1 MEFESLNTV
10 LWFLVVLSV
19 IVFVHE
25 YGHYW
30 VARRN
35 GVRVE
40 VFSIG
45 FGPEIFGWYAK
56 DGTRWRISAVP
67 LGGYVKMFGMV
78 EEGESQNTPQNSAET
93 DTKKSAVNFL
103 ENGADS
109 ADNDGQMS
117 EEDKKVSFAHKTVG
131 QRAAIV
137 AAGPAINFL
146 FAILVLAAI
155 ALSVGVPQIKVSVG
169 EVFQGS
175 AAESAGMAK
184 GDTILSLNGAKIDNP
199 QRVQEIVTSNPSQ
212 RLPLVV
218 LRDGAEIPLNVTPE
232 ATEQDGTTVGRLGI
246 SMQGVIGEHERLN
259 PLAAAWFGIE
269 KTVSITGQALTNIG
283 KLLIGQGN
291 FKDLGGPIAIAQM
304 SGQAAEQGALQ
315 LVFFMAV
322 LSINLG
328 LINLFPIPILDGGH
342 LLFMGIEALRGRP
355 LGERAQEYG
364 FRIGLAL
371 VLLLMVSVT
380 WNDIVRVLGM

>member
-1 MEFESLNTV
+1 MEFDTLNTV
-10 LWFLVVLSV
+10 LWFLVVLSI

-25 YGHYW
+25 WGHYW

-45 FGPEIFGWYAK
+45 FGPEIFGWYDKA
-56 DGTRWRISAVP
+56 GTRWRVSAVP
-67 LGGYVKMFGMV
+67 LGGYVKMFGMA
-78 EEGESQNTPQNSAET
+78 EEGE
-93 DTKKSAVNFL
+93 
-103 ENGADS
+103 ADS
-109 ADNDGQMS
+109 AQGFLEKGAGETDS
-117 EEDKKVSFAHKTVG
+117 ESPRQLSDKDKEESFAFKTVG

-137 AAGPAINFL
+137 FAGPAINFI
-146 FAILVLAAI
+146 FAILVLAVI
-155 ALSVGVPQIKVSVG
+155 AMSVGVPEVRVSVG
-169 EVFQGS
+169 EVISDS
-175 AAESAGMAK
+175 AAEAAGMQT
-184 GDTILSLNGAKIDNP
+184 DDVIVRLNGA
-199 QRVQEIVTSNPSQ
+199 EIKNPSAVQ
-212 RLPLVV
+212 QIVSANPGQNLPLTV
-218 LRDGAEIPLNVTPE
+218 LRDGREVELSVMPE
-232 ATEQDGTTVGRLGI
+232 SVDQDGSTVGRLGI
-246 SMQGVIGEHERLN
+246 RMQGIIGEHKRLN
-259 PLAAAWFGIE
+259 PFSAAWFGIE

-315 LVFFMAV
+315 LFFFMAV

-342 LLFMGIEALRGRP
+342 LLFMGIEAVRGKP

-371 VLLLMVSVT
+371 VLILMVSVT
-380 WNDIVRVLGM
+380 WNDIVRIIGL

>member
-1 MEFESLNTV
+1 MEFDTLNTV
-10 LWFLVVLSV
+10 LWFLVVLSI

-25 YGHYW
+25 WGHYW

-45 FGPEIFGWYAK
+45 FGPEIFGWYDKA
-56 DGTRWRISAVP
+56 GTRWRVSAVP
-67 LGGYVKMFGMV
+67 LGGYVKMFGMA
-78 EEGESQNTPQNSAET
+78 EEGE
-93 DTKKSAVNFL
+93 
-103 ENGADS
+103 ADS
-109 ADNDGQMS
+109 AQAFLEKGAGDKSDGPHELT
-117 EEDKKVSFAHKTVG
+117 EEEKKVSFAHKTVG

-137 AAGPAINFL
+137 FAGPAINFI
-146 FAILVLAAI
+146 FAMLVLAVI
-155 ALSVGVPQIKVSVG
+155 AVSVGVPKVEVSVG
-169 EVFQGS
+169 EVMENS
-175 AAESAGMAK
+175 VAAASGMQAE
-184 GDTILSLNGAKIDNP
+184 DVLVRLNGAKIDNP
-199 QRVQEIVTSNPSQ
+199 GVVQEVVSANPGE

-218 LRDGAEIPLNVTPE
+218 LRDGREIELSVTPE
-232 ATEQDGTTVGRLGI
+232 AVDQDGVTVGRLGI
-246 SMQGVIGEHERLN
+246 RMQGVIGEHQRLN
-259 PLAAAWFGIE
+259 PLSAAWFGIE
-269 KTVSITGQALTNIG
+269 KTVMITGQALDNIG

-315 LVFFMAV
+315 LFFFMAV

-342 LLFMGIEALRGRP
+342 LLFMGIEAIRGRP

-371 VLLLMVSVT
+371 VLILMVSVT
-380 WNDIVRVLGM
+380 WNDIVRVLGL

>member
-1 MEFESLNTV
+1 MEFDTLNTV
-10 LWFLVVLSV
+10 LWFLVVLSI

-25 YGHYW
+25 WGHYW

-45 FGPEIFGWYAK
+45 FGPEIFGWHDK
-56 DGTRWRISAVP
+56 SGTRWRVSAIP

-78 EEGESQNTPQNSAET
+78 EDGESDAQS
-93 DTKKSAVNFL
+93 FL
-103 ENGADS
+103 EKGADDEG
-109 ADNDGQMS
+109 ADEPRPVELSD
-117 EEDKKVSFAHKTVG
+117 EEKAVSFAYKTVG

-137 AAGPAINFL
+137 FAGPAINFL
-146 FAILVLAAI
+146 FAMVVLAGI
-155 ALSVGVPQIKVSVG
+155 AMVVGVPELRVSVA
-169 EVFQGS
+169 EVMPNS
-175 AAESAGMAK
+175 AAAEAGLEA
-184 GDTILSLNGAKIDNP
+184 DDVLVRINEAEIAGADVV
-199 QRVQEIVTSNPSQ
+199 QRVVSSSPGQT
-212 RLPLVV
+212 LPLTV
-218 LRDGAEIPLNVTPE
+218 LRGGREVTLSITPDSADSNGE
-232 ATEQDGTTVGRLGI
+232 SVGRIGVR
-246 SMQGVIGEHERLN
+246 MQSTIDGFSQLN
-259 PLAAAWFGIE
+259 PFSAAIFGIE
-269 KTVSITGQALTNIG
+269 KTFSITGQALVNIG
-283 KLLIGQGN
+283 NLLIGQGN

-304 SGQAAEQGALQ
+304 SGQAAEQGYLQ

-342 LLFMGIEALRGRP
+342 LLFMGIEAVRGKP
-355 LGERAQEYG
+355 LNERAQEYG

-380 WNDIVRVLGM
+380 WNDIVRVLGL

>member
-1 MEFESLNTV
+1 MEFDTLNTV
-10 LWFLVVLSV
+10 LWFLVVLSI

-25 YGHYW
+25 WGHYW

-45 FGPEIFGWYAK
+45 FGPEIFGWYDKA
-56 DGTRWRISAVP
+56 GTRWRVSAVP
-67 LGGYVKMFGMV
+67 LGGYVKMFGMA
-78 EEGESQNTPQNSAET
+78 EEGE
-93 DTKKSAVNFL
+93 
-103 ENGADS
+103 ADS
-109 ADNDGQMS
+109 AQSFLEKGAGDDAGGSNELTD
-117 EEDKKVSFAHKTVG
+117 EERDVSFAHKTVG

-137 AAGPAINFL
+137 FAGPAINFI
-146 FAILVLAAI
+146 FAMLVLAAI
-155 ALSVGVPQIKVSVG
+155 AMTVGVPQVKVSVG
-169 EVFQGS
+169 EVVADS
-175 AAESAGMAK
+175 AAAAAGIQAE
-184 GDTILSLNGAKIDNP
+184 DVLVRLNDKKIENP
-199 QRVQEIVTSNPSQ
+199 AVVQEVVSGNAGQTM
-212 RLPLVV
+212 PLVV
-218 LRDGAEIPLNVTPE
+218 MRDGREVELSVTPD
-232 ATEQDGTTVGRLGI
+232 TVDQDGKEVGRLGI
-246 SMQGVIGEHERLN
+246 RMQGIIGEHQRLN
-259 PLAAAWFGIE
+259 PLTAAWFGIE
-269 KTVSITGQALTNIG
+269 KTVTITGQALNNIG

-315 LVFFMAV
+315 LFFFMAV

-342 LLFMGIEALRGRP
+342 LLFMGIEAVRGRP

-371 VLLLMVSVT
+371 VLILMVSVT
-380 WNDIVRVLGM
+380 WNDIVRVLGL

>member
-1 MEFESLNTV
+1 MEFDTINTV
-10 LWFLVVLSV
+10 LWFLVVLSI

-25 YGHYW
+25 WGHYW

-45 FGPEIFGWYAK
+45 FGPEIFGWYDKA
-56 DGTRWRISAVP
+56 GTRWRVSAVP
-67 LGGYVKMFGMV
+67 LGGYVKMFGMA
-78 EEGESQNTPQNSAET
+78 EEGE
-93 DTKKSAVNFL
+93 
-103 ENGADS
+103 ADS
-109 ADNDGQMS
+109 AQSFLEKGAGDKPEGPHELS
-117 EEDKKVSFAHKTVG
+117 EDEKKVSFAHKTVG

-137 AAGPAINFL
+137 FAGPAINFL
-146 FAILVLAAI
+146 FAMLVLAVI
-155 ALSVGVPQIKVSVG
+155 AVSVGVPKVEVSVG
-169 EVFQGS
+169 EVMDNS
-175 AAESAGMAK
+175 AAAASGMQAE
-184 GDTILSLNGAKIDNP
+184 DVLVSLNGAKIDNP
-199 QRVQEIVTSNPSQ
+199 GVVQEVVSANPGE

-218 LRDGAEIPLNVTPE
+218 LRDGREIELSVTPE
-232 ATEQDGTTVGRLGI
+232 AVDQDGATGGRLGI
-246 SMQGVIGEHERLN
+246 RMQGVIGEHQRLN
-259 PLAAAWFGIE
+259 PFSAAWFGIE
-269 KTVSITGQALTNIG
+269 KTAMITGQALDNIG

-315 LVFFMAV
+315 LFFFMAV

-342 LLFMGIEALRGRP
+342 LLFMGIEAIRGRP

-371 VLLLMVSVT
+371 VLILMVSVT
-380 WNDIVRVLGM
+380 WNDIVRVLGL

>member
-1 MEFESLNTV
+1 MEFDTLNTV
-10 LWFLVVLSV
+10 LWFLVVLSI

-25 YGHYW
+25 WGHYW

-45 FGPEIFGWYAK
+45 FGPEIFGWYDKA
-56 DGTRWRISAVP
+56 GTRWRVSAVP
-67 LGGYVKMFGMV
+67 LGGYVKMFGMA
-78 EEGESQNTPQNSAET
+78 EEGE
-93 DTKKSAVNFL
+93 
-103 ENGADS
+103 ADS
-109 ADNDGQMS
+109 AQAFLEKGAGDPSDGPHELT

-137 AAGPAINFL
+137 FAGPAINFI
-146 FAILVLAAI
+146 FAMLVLAVI
-155 ALSVGVPQIKVSVG
+155 AVSVGVPKVEVSVG
-169 EVFQGS
+169 EVMENS
-175 AAESAGMAK
+175 AAAASGMQAE
-184 GDTILSLNGAKIDNP
+184 DVLVRLNGAKIDNP
-199 QRVQEIVTSNPSQ
+199 GVVQEVVSANPGE

-218 LRDGAEIPLNVTPE
+218 LRDGREIELSVTPE
-232 ATEQDGTTVGRLGI
+232 AVDQDGVTVGRLGI
-246 SMQGVIGEHERLN
+246 RMQGVIGEHQRLN
-259 PLAAAWFGIE
+259 PLSAAWFGIE
-269 KTVSITGQALTNIG
+269 KTVMITGQALDNIG

-315 LVFFMAV
+315 LFFFMAV

-342 LLFMGIEALRGRP
+342 LLFMGIEAIRGRP

-371 VLLLMVSVT
+371 VLILMVSVT
-380 WNDIVRVLGM
+380 WNDIVRVLGL

>member
-1 MEFESLNTV
+1 MEFDTLNTV
-10 LWFLVVLSV
+10 LWFLVVLSI

-25 YGHYW
+25 WGHYW

-45 FGPEIFGWYAK
+45 FGPEIFGWYDKA
-56 DGTRWRISAVP
+56 GTRWRVSAVP
-67 LGGYVKMFGMV
+67 LGGYVKMFGMA
-78 EEGESQNTPQNSAET
+78 EEGEADSAQ
-93 DTKKSAVNFL
+93 NFL
-103 ENGADS
+103 EKGA
-109 ADNDGQMS
+109 GETES
-117 EEDKKVSFAHKTVG
+117 EGLRELTDKDRKESFAFKTVG

-137 AAGPAINFL
+137 FAGPAINFI
-146 FAILVLAAI
+146 FAILVLAVI
-155 ALSVGVPQIKVSVG
+155 AMSVGVPEVRVSVG
-169 EVFQGS
+169 EVISDS
-175 AAESAGMAK
+175 AAEAAGMKA
-184 GDTILSLNGAKIDNP
+184 DDVLVRLNGA
-199 QRVQEIVTSNPSQ
+199 EINNPSAVQ
-212 RLPLVV
+212 QIVSSSPGQNLPLTV
-218 LRDGAEIPLNVTPE
+218 LRDGREVELSVMPE
-232 ATEQDGTTVGRLGI
+232 SVDQDGNTVGRLGI
-246 SMQGVIGEHERLN
+246 RMQGIIGEHKRLN
-259 PLAAAWFGIE
+259 PFSAAWFGIE

-315 LVFFMAV
+315 LFFFMAV

-342 LLFMGIEALRGRP
+342 LLFMGIEAVRGKP

-371 VLLLMVSVT
+371 VLILMVSVT
-380 WNDIVRVLGM
+380 WNDIVRILGL

>member
-1 MEFESLNTV
+1 MEFDTLNTV
-10 LWFLVVLSV
+10 LWFLVVLSI

-25 YGHYW
+25 WGHYW

-45 FGPEIFGWYAK
+45 FGPEIFGWFDKA
-56 DGTRWRISAVP
+56 GTRWRVSAVP
-67 LGGYVKMFGMV
+67 LGGYVKMFGMA
-78 EEGESQNTPQNSAET
+78 EEGE
-93 DTKKSAVNFL
+93 
-103 ENGADS
+103 ADS
-109 ADNDGQMS
+109 AQSFLEKGAGNDADGPHELTD
-117 EEDKKVSFAHKTVG
+117 EEKKVSFAHKTVG

-137 AAGPAINFL
+137 FAGPAINFL
-146 FAILVLAAI
+146 FAMLVLAVI
-155 ALSVGVPQIKVSVG
+155 AMSVGVPKVEVSVG
-169 EVFQGS
+169 EVMDNS
-175 AAESAGMAK
+175 AAAASGLQAE
-184 GDTILSLNGAKIDNP
+184 DVLVRLNGAKIDNP
-199 QRVQEIVTSNPSQ
+199 GVVQEIVSANPGA

-218 LRDGAEIPLNVTPE
+218 LRDGREVELSVTPE
-232 ATEQDGTTVGRLGI
+232 AVDQDGAMVGRLGI
-246 SMQGVIGEHERLN
+246 RMQGVIGEHQRLN
-259 PLAAAWFGIE
+259 PLSAAWFGIE
-269 KTVSITGQALTNIG
+269 KTVMITGQALNNIG

-315 LVFFMAV
+315 LFFFMAV

-342 LLFMGIEALRGRP
+342 LLFMGIEAVRGRP

-371 VLLLMVSVT
+371 VLILMVSVT
-380 WNDIVRVLGM
+380 WNDIVRVLGL

>member
-1 MEFESLNTV
+1 MEFDTLNTV
-10 LWFLVVLSV
+10 LWFLVVLSI

-25 YGHYW
+25 WGHYW

-45 FGPEIFGWYAK
+45 FGPEIFGWYDKA
-56 DGTRWRISAVP
+56 GTRWRVSAVP
-67 LGGYVKMFGMV
+67 LGGYVKMFGMA
-78 EEGESQNTPQNSAET
+78 EEGE
-93 DTKKSAVNFL
+93 
-103 ENGADS
+103 ADS
-109 ADNDGQMS
+109 AQSFLEKGVGDDTGGPHELTD
-117 EEDKKVSFAHKTVG
+117 EERDVSFAHKTVG

-137 AAGPAINFL
+137 FAGPAINFI
-146 FAILVLAAI
+146 FAMLVLAAI
-155 ALSVGVPQIKVSVG
+155 AMTVGVPQVKVSVG
-169 EVFQGS
+169 EVVADS
-175 AAESAGMAK
+175 AAATAGIQAEDVLVRINDK
-184 GDTILSLNGAKIDNP
+184 KISNP
-199 QRVQEIVTSNPSQ
+199 TVVQEVVSGNAGQ
-212 RLPLVV
+212 RMPLVV
-218 LRDGAEIPLNVTPE
+218 LRDGREVELSVTPD
-232 ATEQDGTTVGRLGI
+232 TVDQDGREVGRLGI
-246 SMQGVIGEHERLN
+246 RMQGIIGEHQRLN
-259 PLAAAWFGIE
+259 PLTAAWFGVE
-269 KTVSITGQALTNIG
+269 KTVTITGQALNNIG

-315 LVFFMAV
+315 LFFFMAV

-342 LLFMGIEALRGRP
+342 LLFMGIEAIRGRP

-371 VLLLMVSVT
+371 VLILMVSVT
-380 WNDIVRVLGM
+380 WNDIVRVLGL